1 MSTSSPMS
9 PWSRSHRAI
18 TLSSLVLLAIFVW
31 ASTFL
36 LSHAGFSQAI
46 DELVH
51 YSGGH
56 FDFSFRTPSI
66 QNKFSW
72 DAVEPLG
79 TLMWHPCYEKLQC
92 ARLTVPLNYST
103 PTGEKAA
110 IALTRFPSSLPH
122 ESPDYRG
129 PILINPGGPGGSGV
143 QTVVRIGE
151 LLSTVIGPQFD
162 ILGFDPRGVGLS
174 TPGASFFE
182 TALERELW
190 SGISDGFQVINASSG
205 GLARAWANA
214 VINGKL
220 AWERQPEILGH
231 INTDQTA
238 RDMLTIVNAHGRE
251 KLSYWGFS
259 YGSVLGAT
267 FASMFP
273 NNIERMVIDGVVD
286 IENYY
291 QTLWSTNLIDT
302 SKTMDYFFTSCH
314 AAGPDT
320 CLFHA
325 PTPDLIAAN
334 LTKLYDIVK
343 VRPIPVRTSTSY
355 GLVDYTRLR
364 TSIFSSLYKPWVAY
378 PALANALAALAQ
390 GDGAP
395 LFSMYDLPKFQC
407 DCGPDSED
415 SRFGKDA
422 QTTIL
427 CNDGDPISSEFETLQ
442 EYFKNMMKESEWF
455 EIWANI
461 RIPCTAWPHGPKT
474 RFRGP
479 FKANTSFPILLIG
492 NTADPVTPLWAAM
505 KTAKGFPGAVV
516 LTQDSPGHCS
526 LAAPSIC
533 TYSHIRDYFV
543 KGVLP
548 PPGTICPVIGTPFFS
563 PAFPAV
569 LTDNQQTILGETSA
583 SQRQTFTREESELY
597 KVVRKLTKVS
607 WRNSHIQALYLMN
620 PSKMSIEFTSSRY
633 S

>member
-1 MSTSSPMS
+1 
-9 PWSRSHRAI
+9 
-18 TLSSLVLLAIFVW
+18 
-31 ASTFL
+31 
-36 LSHAGFSQAI
+36 
-46 DELVH
+46 
-51 YSGGH
+51 
-56 FDFSFRTPSI
+56 
-66 QNKFSW
+66 
-72 DAVEPLG
+72 
-79 TLMWHPCYEKLQC
+79 MWHPCYEKLQC

-162 ILGFDPRGVGLS
+162 ILGFDPRGTTLRISLHTLIFIAPVIPGVGLS

-238 RDMLTIVNAHGRE
+238 RDMLTI
-251 KLSYWGFS
+251 
-259 YGSVLGAT
+259 
-267 FASMFP
+267 

-461 RIPCTAWPHGPKT
+461 RIPCT
-474 RFRGP
+474 
-479 FKANTSFPILLIG
+479 
-492 NTADPVTPLWAAM
+492 
-505 KTAKGFPGAVV
+505 
-516 LTQDSPGHCS
+516 
-526 LAAPSIC
+526 
-533 TYSHIRDYFV
+533 
-543 KGVLP
+543 
-548 PPGTICPVIGTPFFS
+548 
-563 PAFPAV
+563 
-569 LTDNQQTILGETSA
+569 
-583 SQRQTFTREESELY
+583 
-597 KVVRKLTKVS
+597 
-607 WRNSHIQALYLMN
+607 
-620 PSKMSIEFTSSRY
+620 
-633 S
+633 